1 MAGNL
6 DIQNKSRF
14 EQRKEVSHM
23 AIHPNYTGTNN
34 NFKNDVCILRLLT
47 PLRMNSMINKI
58 TVEKSES
65 QPGTQCLISGW
76 GSKHV
81 NMLYTSYISL
91 SLNNISADIKNKDLF
106 TSMVM
111 ILLQESGSVV
121 NKLQF
126 ADVEILESET
136 CRMSYNDITGRKL
149 FYSENMVCA
158 GIDQV

>member
-65 QPGTQCLISGW
+65 QPGTQCQISGW

-81 NMLYTSYISL
+81 NILYTSYISL
-91 SLNNISADIKNKDLF
+91 SHTQTWRPSNQFMFFWNCFKSNENCHLSRISNL
-106 TSMVM
+106 TSRSFSARSKC
-111 ILLQESGSVV
+111 LS
-121 NKLQF
+121 F
-126 ADVEILESET
+126 
-136 CRMSYNDITGRKL
+136 
-149 FYSENMVCA
+149 
-158 GIDQV
+158 